1 MKKILSLAAA
11 VAVIGLLCTVGLFS
25 TSVLAQVV
33 DVDAKATGEFG
44 GHPDVSVPIVLDM
57 VPGFVFSGPGAI
69 RITASGTIDLT
80 PNLSFPVGQNVPPD
94 GQGLLNRLIL
104 GAADRYL
111 PLEEALVDAS
121 GTGAL
126 PPNISGGGA
135 LMGAFVP
142 QAIVNAPGFLA
153 KDDDF
158 PNGGISS
165 DSLFFIGSGPFDF
178 TATIPGTLF
187 LGINDVRANNNS
199 GSFEVTINIIAS
211 IDPSV
216 TLGAG
221 STVGA
226 GSVLK
231 KNITIGADANIG
243 ENVTL
248 NQDIV
253 AGDGFEVGDGTIV
266 NQGTDFGDDVVVGQN
281 VTIGRFCWIGSHVD
295 IGDNTTI
302 GQRCDIGD
310 DVLIG
315 SNVVM
320 GRDVTVA
327 SGQVIPNDSVIPG
340 DATIP

>member
-1 MKKILSLAAA
+1 MKKNLSLAAA

-33 DVDAKATGEFG
+33 SVDAKATGEFG
-44 GHPDVSVPIVLDM
+44 DGPDVSAPIVLDM
-57 VPGFVFSGPGAI
+57 VPGFVFSGPGTI
-69 RITASGTIDLT
+69 RITASGTIA
-80 PNLSFPVGQNVPPD
+80 LSPTGFQNVTPD
-94 GQGLLNRLIL
+94 GLGPLDRVTVL
-104 GAADRYL
+104 GAADRYM

-121 GTGAL
+121 GVGVL
-126 PPNISGGGA
+126 PLSFLDGGA

-142 QAIVNAPGFLA
+142 QAIVDTPGFLA

-248 NQDIV
+248 NKDIV

-266 NQGTDFGDDVVVGQN
+266 NQGADFGDDVVVGQN
-281 VTIGRFCWIGSHVD
+281 VTIGRFCWIGSRVD

-302 GQRCDIGD
+302 GQRCEIGD

-327 SGQVIPNDSVIPG
+327 SGEVIPNDSVIP
-340 DATIP
+340 AEAMIP